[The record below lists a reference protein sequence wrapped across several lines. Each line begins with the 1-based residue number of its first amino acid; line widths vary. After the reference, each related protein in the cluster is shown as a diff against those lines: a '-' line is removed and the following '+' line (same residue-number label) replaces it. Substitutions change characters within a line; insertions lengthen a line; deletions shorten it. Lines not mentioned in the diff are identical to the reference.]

1 MSGEADRRSFRR
13 GHGVRIASGVAVAA
27 TWVLLVLPVQG
38 AAGDAEIDTFMR
50 NYLETFD
57 HGHVREIVAHYDAPL
72 LMLAPNG
79 DLRAYETPKDI
90 RLTIKKWKR
99 YMFHGGFEDSRW
111 VALNVKRLTDG
122 TAIASTAFERLN
134 SRGQVYQRAGATYTL
149 RKKDG
154 KWVIM
159 LIHIHDPDAVISV
172 D

>member
-1 MSGEADRRSFRR
+1 MSGEVDRRPLRR
-13 GHGVRIASGVAVAA
+13 AHGLRFASRVAIAAV
-27 TWVLLVLPVQG
+27 WVMLALPVQG
-38 AAGDAEIDTFMR
+38 ATGDAEIDTFMR

-57 HGHVREIVAHYDAPL
+57 HGHAWEIVPLYDAPL
-72 LMLAPNG
+72 FMLAPNG

-111 VALNVKRLTDG
+111 VALNVKRLTEG

-134 SRGQVYQRAGATYTL
+134 SRGQVYQRGGATYTL

-154 KWVIM
+154 NWVIT
-159 LIHIHDPDAVISV
+159 LIHIHDPDAVMSI